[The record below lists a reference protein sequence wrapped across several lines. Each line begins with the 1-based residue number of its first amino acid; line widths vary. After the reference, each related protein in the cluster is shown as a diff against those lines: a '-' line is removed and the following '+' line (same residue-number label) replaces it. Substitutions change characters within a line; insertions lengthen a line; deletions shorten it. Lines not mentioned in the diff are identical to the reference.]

1 MPPVLAVSPETLH
14 VMYLLLV
21 VALQEVRATE
31 LTRQEEEKV
40 TEEHQERPL
49 ENAGQRHPGS
59 LQRVAWGGEKER
71 PLGNAGQRHQGLYR
85 EWPGVGGEGKTP
97 RVFAEKRVAWGGGLA
112 IRRQTLIHNSGFP
125 NYT

>member
-1 MPPVLAVSPETLH
+1 
-14 VMYLLLV
+14 MYLLLV

-31 LTRQEEEKV
+31 LTRPEEEKV

-71 PLGNAGQRHQGLYR
+71 PLGNTGQRHPGSLQR
-85 EWPGVGGEGKTP
+85 KEWPGVGDWP
-97 RVFAEKRVAWGGGLA
+97 
-112 IRRQTLIHNSGFP
+112 SGDKPLF
-125 NYT
+125 TTQDSRTVLDGF